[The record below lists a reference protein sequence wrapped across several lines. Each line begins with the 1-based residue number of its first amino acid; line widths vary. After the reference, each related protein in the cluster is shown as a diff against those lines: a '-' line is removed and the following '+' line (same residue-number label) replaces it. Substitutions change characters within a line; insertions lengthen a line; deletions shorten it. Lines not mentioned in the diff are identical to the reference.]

1 MKKNIFL
8 LAERKTRRFC
18 LLHTN
23 IFLQNQ
29 AQTIFNTFWIR
40 AQRVKS
46 KSQVG
51 IWEFTDMKKAVRPIA
66 YSTKKVI
73 LRPPDLP
80 DRDLSQ
86 STLPCS
92 SFPYCAFH
100 MNTEVSY
107 RSYSRSIFVFYITK
121 ELFRK
126 QFYYC
131 LNVMF
136 WQNRWWIL
144 FPFCRCNNNNNLSQK

>member
-46 KSQVG
+46 KLQVG
-51 IWEFTDMKKAVRPIA
+51 IWEFTDMKKTVRPIA
-66 YSTKKVI
+66 YSTKKEI

-80 DRDLSQ
+80 DRRRR
-86 STLPCS
+86 PCVFACMLFQTWLFKSKRHIIEVYEYLVFVTCLGIIS
-92 SFPYCAFH
+92 SFFCLIFTSAF
-100 MNTEVSY
+100 
-107 RSYSRSIFVFYITK
+107 
-121 ELFRK
+121 
-126 QFYYC
+126 
-131 LNVMF
+131 MF
-136 WQNRWWIL
+136 IIVR
-144 FPFCRCNNNNNLSQK
+144 